1 MAITLYHIERTPRTP
16 QFGLTTFTERY
27 KAAEAADVVMTDPT
41 VPQQGDAHPDFPH
54 MYVTDRDCTE
64 TGERSSALDLVYVG
78 SLQDDGGGNPVLP
91 PQKASSGGE
100 VASATTN
107 TSSVIYPATATNPAS
122 VQFYARANTLSFI
135 SNDPAD
141 TSEPDDPDILTETD
155 IITWDLGFGVQPQ
168 CHDDIVT
175 FLLTQAF
182 VQGIIEPP
190 LSIEPIVDGQFYQIV
205 KQKTRTLFPYNPA
218 C

>member
-1 MAITLYHIERTPRTP
+1 MAVTLTHAGRRPGQN
-16 QFGLTTFTERY
+16 QFGLATFTEIF
-27 KAAEAADVVMTDPT
+27 KANDAADVVALDAG
-41 VPQQGDAHPDFPH
+41 VPQIGDAHPDYPH
-54 MYVTDRDCTE
+54 MYVTDRYFNE
-64 TGERSSALDLVYVG
+64 SGESACAADIVYMG
-78 SLQDDGGGNPVLP
+78 CLKDDGGGNPVLP
-91 PQKASSGGE
+91 AQKPSSTGQ

-107 TSSVIYPATATNPAS
+107 TSSVIYPAVATNPAT
-122 VQFYARANTLSFI
+122 VTFYAITNTLSFI
-135 SNDPAD
+135 SNDPDDA
-141 TSEPDDPDILTETD
+141 SEPADPDSLTEAQ

-182 VQGIIEPP
+182 VQGIIETPP
-190 LSIEPIVDGQFYQIV
+190 QVEPIVAGQFYQIT